1 MTTDVQAVVA
11 NEMPL
16 PFGVR
21 AGSGASLPGLNPNAL
36 QSIGVDPQSILE
48 KADPK
53 AISPQWNRVKDP
65 NDLKQAGWGVIL
77 PAGIS
82 PDIVTALKPLLDR
95 RKEQAGD
102 LYKEFTE
109 YPFRPVGA

>member
-1 MTTDVQAVVA
+1 MTTDLQAVVA
-11 NEMPL
+11 SEMPL

-21 AGSGASLPGLNPNAL
+21 AGSGSPLPGLNPNAL

-53 AISPQWNRVKDP
+53 AHLGAVERVTDP

-82 PDIVTALKPLLDR
+82 QDVVTALKTDTPAMR
-95 RKEQAGD
+95 TSASAASCVASGNATR
-102 LYKEFTE
+102 TW
-109 YPFRPVGA
+109 

>member
-1 MTTDVQAVVA
+1 MTTDLQAVIA
-11 NEMPL
+11 SEMPL

-21 AGSGASLPGLNPNAL
+21 AGSGSSLPGLNPNAL

-53 AISPQWNRVKDP
+53 EHLGAVERVKDP

-82 PDIVTALKPLLDR
+82 QDVVTALKPLLDR
-95 RKEQAGD
+95 RKEETKPDWLDVADDQASA
-102 LYKEFTE
+102 L
-109 YPFRPVGA
+109 